1 MYFLVLYLFPY
12 WSVNNA
18 LQKDVY
24 HPKTVIFQKCTLLV
38 FGVFNKIFFHVNLS
52 HCSHHMRDANTSRRL
67 KGIALTFYA
76 QILLLLASKG
86 NSYFI
91 TLCPKL
97 MIPNFV
103 SLKIFRYVFII
114 KFSLIWLWIQKQ
126 FVIIS
131 NIIKDNFSYE

>member
-1 MYFLVLYLFPY
+1 MYFIYFATDKLRALYKSIFSSWNCYFP
-12 WSVNNA
+12 
-18 LQKDVY
+18 
-24 HPKTVIFQKCTLLV
+24 KCTLLV
-38 FGVFNKIFFHVNLS
+38 FDVFNKIFFHVNLS
-52 HCSHHMRDANTSRRL
+52 HCSHHMRDANNSRRL

-97 MIPNFV
+97 TIPNFV
-103 SLKIFRYVFII
+103 SLQIFRYVFII